1 MHVEKKTIN
10 EHFSKKKTI
19 NEPFSNKSL
28 GRGQYVS

>member
-1 MHVEKKTIN
+1 MHAEKKTIN